1 MIFCKLEQLGRYRG
15 LSQHLDTAIRFLEE
29 GGASRLKEA
38 DLTKLVMG
46 RNEVDGEAVY
56 VNRFAYDTAAE
67 AITEGHIRYVDVHL
81 VLSGQ
86 EQIGVADVSTLEEIE
101 RREEED
107 CILFSGPFQSLCVMK
122 PGDVLITFPEDAHS
136 PKRQNG
142 APCHVEK
149 AVIKVLWD

>member
-15 LSQHLDTAIRFLEE
+15 LSEHLDTAIRFLEE
-29 GGASRLKEA
+29 GGASRL
-38 DLTKLVMG
+38 TMG

-56 VNRFAYDTAAE
+56 ANRFDYDTE
-67 AITEGHIRYVDVHL
+67 ENAITEAHIRYIDVHV

-86 EQIGVADVSTLEEIE
+86 EQIGVADVSTLRETE

-107 CILFSGPFQSLCVMK
+107 YIGYSGPFQCVCVMK
-122 PGDVLITFPEDAHS
+122 PGDVLIVFPEDAHS

-142 APCHVEK
+142 GPCRVEK
-149 AVIKVLWD
+149 AVIKVLAR

>member
-15 LSQHLDTAIRFLEE
+15 LSQHLDTAIHFLEE
-29 GGASRLKEA
+29 GGSSRL
-38 DLTKLVMG
+38 TMG

>member
-1 MIFCKLEQLGRYRG
+1 MIYTNMSQIERYLG
-15 LSQHLDTAIRFLEE
+15 LSAPLDTAIRY
-29 GGASRLKEA
+29 LKEA

-56 VNRFAYDTAAE
+56 VNRFDYDTAEE
-67 AITEGHIRYVDVHL
+67 AITEGHLRYIDVHV

-86 EQIGVADVSTLEEIE
+86 EEIGVAEVSTLPEVE

-107 CILFSGPFQSLCVMK
+107 CILFSGPFQCVCVMK

-136 PKRQNG
+136 PKRRNG
-142 APCHVEK
+142 PPCHVEK
-149 AVIKVLWD
+149 AVIKVLND

>member
-15 LSQHLDTAIRFLEE
+15 LSKNLDTAIRFLEE
-29 GGASRLKEA
+29 GGTSRLA
-38 DLTKLVMG
+38 MG

-56 VNRFAYDTAAE
+56 VNRFDYDTAAE
-67 AITEGHIRYVDVHL
+67 AITEGHIRYIDVHI

-86 EQIGVADVSTLEEIE
+86 EQIGVADVSTLQEVE

-107 CILFSGPFQSLCVMK
+107 YILFSGPFQCVCTMK

-142 APCHVEK
+142 TSCHVEK
-149 AVIKVLWD
+149 AVIKVLSC